1 MMDQHCEVCLLRLIS
16 LSRTDCQR
24 DHIID
29 FVQYVAVWRGR
40 WLQHGVMGCTRTF
53 VPPLHQDPV
62 CAPCSPQHLSPDV
75 IAPLFSYRATLPNF
89 LMPNMYGYEKL
100 MAIKIWQP
108 DERRYHYGLIRG
120 ATRYAV
126 REIKLLKEVVPGMSV
141 GELAKMMGLIVGQR
155 AKEVACAVFIVYRF
169 SHILPSCDR
178 TTVSIP
184 CGYTAGIRSQPRN
197 GMPSS
202 RRPTRRTSNC
212 RSS

>member
-1 MMDQHCEVCLLRLIS
+1 
-16 LSRTDCQR
+16 
-24 DHIID
+24 
-29 FVQYVAVWRGR
+29 
-40 WLQHGVMGCTRTF
+40 MGCTRTF
-53 VPPLHQDPV
+53 VPSLHQDPV
-62 CAPCSPQHLSPDV
+62 CAPCSPLHLSPDV

-126 REIKLLKEVVPGMSV
+126 KEIKLLKEVVPGMSV

-155 AKEVACAVFIVYRF
+155 AKEVTSAVIIVYRF

-184 CGYTAGIRSQPRN
+184 CGYTAGIRPQPRN

-212 RSS
+212 RSSRNENGRARGKRLWRSGGKRKPVSLKFITDIKVTLMDD